1 MRFADQPLQTAEK
14 QKRPQKYMGLAP
26 QPGDED
32 LLDQLSPQ
40 HREILQAEG
49 HYAELAEKLG
59 VAIGTVRSRLHR
71 ARAALAKLREER
83 TAQAERQLKH

>member
-1 MRFADQPLQTAEK
+1 MRFADTQPSQASEK
-14 QKRPQKYMGLAP
+14 EKRPQKYMGLAP

-71 ARAALAKLREER
+71 ARAALARLRADRATQSE
-83 TAQAERQLKH
+83 ALKH